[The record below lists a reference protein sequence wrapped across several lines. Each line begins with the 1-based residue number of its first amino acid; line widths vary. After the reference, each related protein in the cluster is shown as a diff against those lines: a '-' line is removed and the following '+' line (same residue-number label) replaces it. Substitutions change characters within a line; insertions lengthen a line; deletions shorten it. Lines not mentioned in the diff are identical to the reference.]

1 MTTLCITGMYKNMLK
16 NCTRHNIYN
25 NEGKNRKEKKMN
37 GPKENKIER
46 QLQNKER
53 HNEVNNAQE
62 NKAAG

>member
-1 MTTLCITGMYKNMLK
+1 
-16 NCTRHNIYN
+16 
-25 NEGKNRKEKKMN
+25 MN

-62 NKAAG
+62 DNAAG